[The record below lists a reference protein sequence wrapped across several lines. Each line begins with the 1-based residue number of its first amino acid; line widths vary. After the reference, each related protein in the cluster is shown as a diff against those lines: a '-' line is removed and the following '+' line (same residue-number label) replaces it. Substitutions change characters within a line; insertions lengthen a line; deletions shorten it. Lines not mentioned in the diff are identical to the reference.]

1 MKRIIALAL
10 SLALLLGLAAGC
22 SQESGSETAMGR
34 YIEEQG
40 PVLENVHLAGGLRRL
55 ENGDLSLLAQMS
67 EESGL
72 GYYRYVFPADGG
84 EPQRTA
90 LKGLPALLGENGYVR
105 TLTEGADGTIYV
117 LYASGTKSSLVAR
130 STDGVTFE
138 PIDIPDLA
146 APQQTPEGGDAGS
159 AGSVVLGGSSADISV
174 TEEGGSVVSFDG
186 QKYVSGILPLS
197 DGFLLMFSTPGA
209 SRYSADGTLVAEYP
223 GMPAPGSTAVW
234 ENTLIMLN
242 QDSSALVTYDL
253 ETGRQSGTYSYD
265 GLGFLTAVGLDS
277 DGIFLADTTGIYRQ
291 SLDGKLWERLVDG
304 GLTTLVM
311 PNVTIAGLVGD
322 GGDGFHA
329 LLSTGEN
336 TFQLMHYIF
345 DPNTP
350 TNPDTELTVFSLKD
364 NSTIRQTIGEFQRR
378 NPNVRV
384 NFRVALDENASA
396 TTEDIIRSLNTE
408 ILSGNGPDI
417 LLLDGLPVDSYIEK
431 GVLADITALI
441 DRMVAENG
449 LMSNLMG
456 AYARDGKI
464 YGAPARFTLPVM
476 MGSTEEVAA
485 VTSLEDLLKLTQ
497 AGEQDEPPFLRA
509 PQTLWDEEGTGML
522 MEFYDVSASAFLN
535 QDGVDEAAL
544 ADYFRTVLALD
555 ESVKRYSPE
564 SNDAALTMV
573 ASVSSNGGGYEIVDM
588 GAYDLQAGFARFHCT
603 PLSGI
608 YGLEN
613 ICSNLSQMDYGLDSL
628 FGRGQYT
635 PVGAVGI
642 LSTSSQQELAASF
655 VEMLL
660 SPTVQDSYLSD
671 GFPVNGSSLEKL
683 VQETLTSEDGTVE
696 SDMGFLDLCGT
707 LDTPILTDQVVKET
721 VLDQISGLLSGS
733 LTPEDAAAAVVEKVS
748 LYLAE

>member
-22 SQESGSETAMGR
+22 AQESGSETAMGR

-55 ENGDLSLLAQMS
+55 ENGDLSLVAQTS

-90 LKGLPALLGENGYVR
+90 LEGLPALLGENGYVR

-146 APQQTPEGGDAGS
+146 APEQTPEGGNAGS

-174 TEEGGSVVSFDG
+174 TEEGGSVVSYDG

-223 GMPAPGSTAVW
+223 GMPMPGSTAVW

-265 GLGFLTAVGLDS
+265 GLGFLTAVGMDR

-311 PNVTIAGLVGD
+311 PNVTIAGLTGD

-336 TFQLMHYIF
+336 TYQLMHYVF
-345 DPNTP
+345 DPDTP

-431 GVLADITALI
+431 GVLADMTALI

-476 MGSTEEVAA
+476 MGSTDEVAA

-509 PQTLWDEEGTGML
+509 PQTLWDEDGTGML
-522 MEFYDVSASAFLN
+522 MEFYDVSASSFLS
-535 QDGVDEAAL
+535 QDGVDETAL

-555 ESVKRYSPE
+555 ESVKRYTPE
-564 SNDAALTMV
+564 SNDAALTMM
-573 ASVSSNGGGYEIVDM
+573 AFVSSNGGYEIVDI
-588 GAYDLQAGFARFHCT
+588 GASELQAGLARFHCT
-603 PLSGI
+603 TLSGI

-613 ICSNLSQMDYGLDSL
+613 ICSNLSRMNYGLDSL

-642 LSTSSQQELAASF
+642 LSTSSQQDLAASF
-655 VEMLL
+655 VEMML

-683 VQETLTSEDGTVE
+683 VRETLTSNDGTLE
-696 SDMGFLDLCGT
+696 SDMGFLDLCGA
-707 LDTPILTDQVVKET
+707 LDTPILTDQVVKDA
-721 VLDQISGLLSGS
+721 VLDQVPGLLSGS

>member
-10 SLALLLGLAAGC
+10 SLTLLLGLAAGC
-22 SQESGSETAMGR
+22 GQESGSETAMGR

-40 PVLENVHLAGGLRRL
+40 PVLENMYLAGGLRRQ
-55 ENGDLSLLAQMS
+55 ENGDLSLLAQTGD
-67 EESGL
+67 ENGL

-90 LKGLPALLGENGYVR
+90 LEGLPALLGENGYVR
-105 TLTEGADGTIYV
+105 ALTEGADGTIYV
-117 LYASGTKSSLVAR
+117 LYASGTKNSLVAR

-138 PIDIPDLA
+138 QIDIPDLA
-146 APQQTPEGGDAGS
+146 APEQTPEGGAAGAANS
-159 AGSVVLGGSSADISV
+159 AVLDGVPADVSVS
-174 TEEGGSVVSFDG
+174 EEGGSVVTFDG
-186 QKYVSGILPLS
+186 QKYVSGIVPLS

-223 GMPAPGSTAVW
+223 GAPTPGSTAVW

-253 ETGRQSGTYSYD
+253 DTGRQSGTYSYD
-265 GLGFLTAVGLDS
+265 GLGFLTAVGMDG
-277 DGIFLADTTGIYRQ
+277 DGIFLADTSGIYRQ
-291 SLDGKLWERLVDG
+291 SMDGKLWERLVDG

-311 PNVTIAGLVGD
+311 PNVTIAGLTGD

-329 LLSTGEN
+329 LLSTGGN
-336 TFQLMHYIF
+336 SYQLMHYVF

-431 GVLADITALI
+431 GVLTDITALI

-476 MGSTEEVAA
+476 MGEPDEVAS
-485 VTSLEDLLKLTQ
+485 VTSLEALLKLTE
-497 AGEQDEPPFLRA
+497 AGEKGDPPFLRA

-522 MEFYDVSASAFLN
+522 MEFYDVSASSFLS

-555 ESVKRYSPE
+555 ESVKRYTPQSD
-564 SNDAALTMV
+564 DAAFTMV
-573 ASVSSNGGGYEIVDM
+573 ASVSSNGGYEMLDM
-588 GAYDLQAGFARFHCT
+588 GPYDLQAGRARFHAST
-603 PLSGI
+603 LSGI
-608 YGLEN
+608 YGLES
-613 ICSNLSQMDYGLDSL
+613 ICSSLSRNGYGLDSL

-655 VEMLL
+655 VEMML
-660 SPTVQDSYLSD
+660 SPTVQDSYLFD

-683 VQETLTSEDGTVE
+683 VQETLTSEDGSVV

-707 LDTPILTDQVVKET
+707 LDTPILTDQVVKEA
-721 VLDQISGLLSGS
+721 VLDQIPGLLSGS

>member
-1 MKRIIALAL
+1 MKRIITLAL

-22 SQESGSETAMGR
+22 SQESSSETAMGR

-40 PVLENVHLAGGLRRL
+40 PVLENVYLAGGLRRL
-55 ENGDLSLLAQMS
+55 ENGDLSLVAQTS

-90 LKGLPALLGENGYVR
+90 LEGLPALLGENGYVR
-105 TLTEGADGTIYV
+105 ALTEGADGTIYV
-117 LYASGTKSSLVAR
+117 LYASGTRSSLVAR
-130 STDGVTFE
+130 STDGITFE

-146 APQQTPEGGDAGS
+146 APQQAPEDGAAGS
-159 AGSVVLGGSSADISV
+159 AGSFVLGSSSADISV
-174 TEEGGSVVSFDG
+174 TEEGGIVVSFDG

-209 SRYSADGTLVAEYP
+209 SRYSVDGTLVAEYP
-223 GMPAPGSTAVW
+223 GMPMPGSTAVW

-265 GLGFLTAVGLDS
+265 GLGFLTAVGMDS

-311 PNVTIAGLVGD
+311 PNVTIAGLAGD

-336 TFQLMHYIF
+336 TFQLMHYVF
-345 DPNTP
+345 DPDTP

-431 GVLADITALI
+431 GVLADMTALI

-497 AGEQDEPPFLRA
+497 TGEQDEPPFLRA

-522 MEFYDVSASAFLN
+522 MEFYDVSAFSFLS

-588 GAYDLQAGFARFHCT
+588 GACDLQAGFARFHCT
-603 PLSGI
+603 TLSGI

-655 VEMLL
+655 VEMML

-707 LDTPILTDQVVKET
+707 LDTPILTDQVVKEA
-721 VLDQISGLLSGS
+721 VLDQISGLLNGS

>member
-1 MKRIIALAL
+1 M
-10 SLALLLGLAAGC
+10 
-22 SQESGSETAMGR
+22 TAFSW
-34 YIEEQG
+34 
-40 PVLENVHLAGGLRRL
+40 P
-55 ENGDLSLLAQMS
+55 
-67 EESGL
+67 
-72 GYYRYVFPADGG
+72 
-84 EPQRTA
+84 T
-90 LKGLPALLGENGYVR
+90 LP
-105 TLTEGADGTIYV
+105 
-117 LYASGTKSSLVAR
+117 
-130 STDGVTFE
+130 
-138 PIDIPDLA
+138 
-146 APQQTPEGGDAGS
+146 
-159 AGSVVLGGSSADISV
+159 
-174 TEEGGSVVSFDG
+174 
-186 QKYVSGILPLS
+186 
-197 DGFLLMFSTPGA
+197 
-209 SRYSADGTLVAEYP
+209 
-223 GMPAPGSTAVW
+223 
-234 ENTLIMLN
+234 
-242 QDSSALVTYDL
+242 
-253 ETGRQSGTYSYD
+253 
-265 GLGFLTAVGLDS
+265 
-277 DGIFLADTTGIYRQ
+277 GIYRQ

-311 PNVTIAGLVGD
+311 PNVTIAGLTGD

-336 TFQLMHYIF
+336 SYQLMHYVF

-431 GVLADITALI
+431 GVLTDITALI

-476 MGSTEEVAA
+476 MGKPDEVAS
-485 VTSLEDLLKLTQ
+485 VTSLEALLKLTE
-497 AGEQDEPPFLRA
+497 AGEKDDPPFLRA
-509 PQTLWDEEGTGML
+509 PQTLWDEDGTGML
-522 MEFYDVSASAFLN
+522 MEFYDVSASSFLS
-535 QDGVDEAAL
+535 QDGVDETAL

-555 ESVKRYSPE
+555 ESVKRYTPE

-573 ASVSSNGGGYEIVDM
+573 AFVSSNGGYEIVDI
-588 GAYDLQAGFARFHCT
+588 GASELQAGLARFHCT
-603 PLSGI
+603 TLSGI

-613 ICSNLSQMDYGLDSL
+613 ICSNLSRMNYGLDSL

-642 LSTSSQQELAASF
+642 LSTSSQQELATSF
-655 VEMLL
+655 VEMML

-683 VQETLTSEDGTVE
+683 VPGDTDIGGWKRGQRHGLPRPVRHAGHPHPHRPGGEGGGAGPDSRPAQRLPHTRGCR
-696 SDMGFLDLCGT
+696 CGCGGKGI
-707 LDTPILTDQVVKET
+707 P
-721 VLDQISGLLSGS
+721 LSGGITQKRPS
-733 LTPEDAAAAVVEKVS
+733 GKCRTAAFYVLFRYPGCRNRPQAS
-748 LYLAE
+748 PGWRNRHR

>member
-40 PVLENVHLAGGLRRL
+40 PVLENVHLVGGLRRL

-159 AGSVVLGGSSADISV
+159 AGSVVLG
-174 TEEGGSVVSFDG
+174 G

-336 TFQLMHYIF
+336 TFQLMHYVF
-345 DPNTP
+345 DPDTP

-431 GVLADITALI
+431 GVLTDMTALI

-555 ESVKRYSPE
+555 ESVKRYTPE

-573 ASVSSNGGGYEIVDM
+573 ASVSSNGGGYEIVEIVDM

-603 PLSGI
+603 TLSSI
-608 YGLEN
+608 YSLEN
-613 ICSNLSQMDYGLDSL
+613 ICSNLSQKGYGLDSL

-655 VEMLL
+655 VEMML

-683 VQETLTSEDGTVE
+683 VRETLTSEDGTVE

-707 LDTPILTDQVVKET
+707 LDTPILTDQVVKEA

>member
-10 SLALLLGLAAGC
+10 SLTLLLGLAAGC
-22 SQESGSETAMGR
+22 GQEGGSETAMGR

-40 PVLENVHLAGGLRRL
+40 PVLENMYLAGGLRRQ
-55 ENGDLSLLAQMS
+55 ENGDLSLLAQTS
-67 EESGL
+67 EEGGL

-90 LKGLPALLGENGYVR
+90 LEGLPALLGENGYVR
-105 TLTEGADGTIYV
+105 VLTEGADGTIYV

-138 PIDIPDLA
+138 EIDIPDLA
-146 APQQTPEGGDAGS
+146 VPEQTPEGGTTGS
-159 AGSVVLGGSSADISV
+159 AGFAVFGGATGISV
-174 TEEGGSVVSFDG
+174 TEESGSVVSFDD
-186 QKYVSGILPLS
+186 QKYVSSILPLS

-223 GMPAPGSTAVW
+223 GMPTPGSTAVW

-253 ETGRQSGTYSYD
+253 DTGRQSGTYSYD
-265 GLGFLTAVGLDS
+265 GLGFLTAVGMDG
-277 DGIFLADTTGIYRQ
+277 DGIFLADTSGIYRQ

-311 PNVTIAGLVGD
+311 PNVTIAGLTGD

-336 TFQLMHYIF
+336 SYQLMHYVF

-431 GVLADITALI
+431 GVLTDMTALI

-476 MGSTEEVAA
+476 MGKPDEVASVA
-485 VTSLEDLLKLTQ
+485 SLEALLKLTE
-497 AGEQDEPPFLRA
+497 AGEKDEPPFLRA

-522 MEFYDVSASAFLN
+522 MEFYDVSASSFLS

-555 ESVKRYSPE
+555 ESVKRYTPQSD
-564 SNDAALTMV
+564 DAAFTMV
-573 ASVSSNGGGYEIVDM
+573 ASISSNGGGYEIVDM
-588 GAYDLQAGFARFHCT
+588 GACDLQAGLARFHCT
-603 PLSGI
+603 TLSGI

-613 ICSNLSQMDYGLDSL
+613 ICSNLSQNGYGLDSL

-642 LSTSSQQELAASF
+642 LSTSSQQELATSF
-655 VEMLL
+655 VEMML

-683 VQETLTSEDGTVE
+683 VQETLTSEDGSVV

-707 LDTPILTDQVVKET
+707 LDTPILTDQVVKEA
-721 VLDQISGLLSGS
+721 VLDQIPGLLNGS

>member
-40 PVLENVHLAGGLRRL
+40 PVLENVHLAGGLRLL
-55 ENGDLSLLAQMS
+55 ENGDLSLVAQTS

-72 GYYRYVFPADGG
+72 GYYRYVFPSDGG
-84 EPQRTA
+84 ELQRTA
-90 LKGLPALLGENGYVR
+90 LEGLPALLGENGYVR
-105 TLTEGADGTIYV
+105 ALTEGADGTIYV
-117 LYASGTKSSLVAR
+117 LYASGTKSSLVAC

-138 PIDIPDLA
+138 QIDIPDLA
-146 APQQTPEGGDAGS
+146 APKKTPEGDAAGS
-159 AGSVVLGGSSADISV
+159 AGSVVLGGVPADVSIA
-174 TEEGGSVVSFDG
+174 EEGGSVISFEG

-223 GMPAPGSTAVW
+223 GMPMPGSTAVW

-311 PNVTIAGLVGD
+311 PNVTIAGLTGD

-336 TFQLMHYIF
+336 TYQLMHYVF
-345 DPNTP
+345 DPDTP

-449 LMSNLMG
+449 LMFNLMG

-522 MEFYDVSASAFLN
+522 MEFYDVSASSFLS

-555 ESVKRYSPE
+555 ESVKRYTPE
-564 SNDAALTMV
+564 SNDATLTMV
-573 ASVSSNGGGYEIVDM
+573 ASVSSNGGYEIVDM
-588 GAYDLQAGFARFHCT
+588 GACDLQAGLARFHCT
-603 PLSGI
+603 TLSGI

-613 ICSNLSQMDYGLDSL
+613 ICSNLSQMGYGLDSL

-683 VQETLTSEDGTVE
+683 VQETLTSNDGTVE

-707 LDTPILTDQVVKET
+707 LDTPILTDQVVKEA
-721 VLDQISGLLSGS
+721 VLDQISGLLNGS
-733 LTPEDAAAAVVEKVS
+733 LTPEDAATAVVEKVS